1 MNAPLRRVAMAVFV
15 LFTLLFINLNYVQVV
30 KGGEYRRDPHN
41 KRVQLQAYE
50 RERGS
55 IVVDGKAIALSKPTT
70 GRLKYQRYY
79 PAGKLY
85 APVTG
90 YKSLVYASS
99 GIEEAEEPVLSG
111 DDDRLF
117 VRRVSDIVTGRRP
130 VGGSVLLTLR
140 EKIQASAYNALGNHT
155 GAVVALDPKSG
166 QILALVSK
174 QSYDPEPLASHDLAV
189 ERKAWGQYQADPD
202 KPMLNRAL
210 RDTYPPGSTFKVIM
224 SAAALSGGFSPD
236 TKIPSPRSYTAPGT
250 TTPIRNFAGESCTGD
265 TSSLADA
272 LRVSCNTAFAQL
284 GVRLGA
290 DKVRSQAHAFGFDQQ
305 APSVPLD
312 TLPSQVGDLADLP
325 SLAQSSIGQ
334 RNVRMT
340 PLQGAMIAAGVANN
354 GRVMKPYLV
363 KEITAPDLS
372 PLDTTRPEEFSQAT
386 SPEVAAQ
393 LQQMMVGVV
402 ERGTGTAAKLSG
414 VTVGG
419 KTGTAE
425 NGGGQRDTLWFIGFA
440 IVDNNPVAAVAVVLD
455 RAGGSSAAATRIA
468 GSVLRSAVAVQGGK

>member
-1 MNAPLRRVAMAVFV
+1 MAVFV
-15 LFTLLFINLNYVQVV
+15 LFTLLFVNLNYVQVV

-55 IVVDGKAIALSKPTT
+55 IVVDGKAIALSKPTG
-70 GRLKYQRYY
+70 GRLKYQRFY
-79 PAGKLY
+79 PAGRLY

-90 YKSLVYASS
+90 YKSLLYASS

-140 EKIQASAYNALGNHT
+140 ERVQASAYSALGNNT
-155 GAVVALDPKSG
+155 GAVVALDPTSG
-166 QILALVSK
+166 QILALVSRK
-174 QSYDPEPLASHDLAV
+174 SYDPGPLASHDLAV
-189 ERKAWGQYQADPD
+189 ERKAWAQYQADPG

-224 SAAALSGGFSPD
+224 SAAALSAGLSPES
-236 TKIPSPRSYTAPGT
+236 KIPSPRSYTAPGT

-272 LRVSCNTAFAQL
+272 LRVSCNTAFAEL

-305 APSVPLD
+305 APSVPLE

-372 PLDTTRPEEFSQAT
+372 PLDTTKPVEFSQAT
-386 SPEVAAQ
+386 TPEVAAQ

-402 ERGTGTAAKLSG
+402 ERGTGTAAQLPG

-419 KTGTAE
+419 KTGTAQ
-425 NGGGQRDTLWFIGFA
+425 NGGDQRDTLWFIGFA
-440 IVDNNPVAAVAVVLD
+440 IVNNTPVAAVAVVLD

-468 GSVLRSAVAVQGGK
+468 GTVLQSAIAAQGGK